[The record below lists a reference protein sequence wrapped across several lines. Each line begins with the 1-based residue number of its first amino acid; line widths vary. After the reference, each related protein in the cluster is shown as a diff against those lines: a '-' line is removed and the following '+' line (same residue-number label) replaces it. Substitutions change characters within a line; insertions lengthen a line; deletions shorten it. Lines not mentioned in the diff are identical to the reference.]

1 MPLPTLRKLKLSP
14 STFAN
19 MRNLQFLYVPNVYD
33 HDSFDLLPQGLHS
46 MPPELRYL
54 CWMHYPLKSL
64 PDEFSAEK
72 LVILDLSYSRVEKLW
87 HGMQVRN
94 YTWNKPSNLFPNLSF
109 S

>member
-1 MPLPTLRKLKLSP
+1 
-14 STFAN
+14 
-19 MRNLQFLYVPNVYD
+19 MRNLKFLYVPSAYD
-33 HDSFDLLPQGLHS
+33 QDGFNLLPQGLQY

-87 HGMQVRN
+87 HGVQVI
-94 YTWNKPSNLFPNLSF
+94 KHQLSLQNF
-109 S
+109 SLPYFFLQVNENM